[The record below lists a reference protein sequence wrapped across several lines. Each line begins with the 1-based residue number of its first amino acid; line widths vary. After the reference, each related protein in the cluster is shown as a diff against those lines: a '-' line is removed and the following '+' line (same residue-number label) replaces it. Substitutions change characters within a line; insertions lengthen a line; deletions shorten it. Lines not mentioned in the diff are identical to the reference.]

1 MTASSK
7 NVFFSFWWLLVYD
20 RASEGN
26 KHTNETFVLG
36 RPLFHAT
43 SHLKIE
49 AK

>member
-1 MTASSK
+1 MTSSSK
-7 NVFFSFWWLLVYD
+7 NVLFLFGGYWYMRV
-20 RASEGN
+20 SEGN